1 MRKVV
6 LLFASLLMWIGCALG
21 QQRTVTGVVTSVE
34 DGAPLIQLAVQ
45 VKGTQTGVVTD
56 ADGRYTIRV
65 AGPESVLVFT
75 YTGYETQ
82 EVTVGEQQTINVV
95 MQLANEEID
104 EVMVVAFG
112 KAKKSTFT
120 GSAASVSGKELE
132 RKQVSNVLNALSGKV
147 PGVTVSSSNNQ
158 PGTSSTVRI
167 RGNGSFS
174 ASSSPLYVVDG
185 VPFDGDISSIN
196 PADVE
201 STVLLK
207 DAASAALYGARAA
220 NGVVM
225 ITTKSGANAKN
236 AGMANINFAAKLGY
250 NFRGIPAPDRIT
262 DPKKYAEKYYE
273 AVWNA
278 HRYNEKNKDLSD
290 EEITKLADKEI
301 FDPTQGFNYFPFH
314 IDDDDVDFPTAEYDG
329 ARWFTQRSDGT
340 WAMNPNAKI
349 GRTYID
355 HKDND
360 TKYWLQPDDWEKE
373 SIHPAQR
380 QEYNLSLSGRSDK
393 VNYFL
398 SSGYL
403 NDKGYTENSDY
414 TRYTIRLRGDYKPK
428 KWLNMGANISYTGSQ
443 SNAID
448 PDNDGTVRD
457 LWGIINYMA
466 PLYPMYVRDGN
477 KQKLYK
483 NGMLVYDYGTGEFPM
498 LPQRYNANANPL
510 AQNIYDYHYYDVN
523 IIGMRSY
530 VDFLLPYDF
539 KLTMNVGYDADNT
552 YYTETMN
559 PFYGEYAG
567 SQGGNITKQF
577 DRASNL
583 NLQQLLTWSHA
594 YDQHHIDVLLGH
606 EYSSRTGQNLYGSKD
621 NLFHYKTKE
630 LSGAINNDQT
640 GSSIT
645 QYRVE
650 GYLGRAQ
657 YDFAEKYF
665 LTLSFRRDGS
675 SRFAKNRRW
684 GNFWSVGASWM
695 LSSESFMESTRS
707 FLDLL
712 KLKASYGVQG
722 NDNLPSTANF
732 PYTDLYRVR
741 NLNDKFSLSFASKG
755 NPNLTWETSHNLN
768 VGVEFAF
775 FRHRLTG
782 GVEFYRREVTDML
795 FQLTV
800 PPSSGYSSYWDNIG
814 SMSNT
819 GVDFELRG
827 VPYKSKNIEWSVF
840 VNGGHVTNKLTKL
853 PAEWNRTTYG
863 HVDGYNVYKEGG
875 SLYDLL
881 LPKWAGVNEQGQATW
896 KLADGSTTTD
906 WNKAS
911 EIENRTY
918 FKDLSAKL
926 VGGFGTS
933 VDFYGFDFSAAFGY
947 ALGGRRIDGSYR
959 LLMNPGILGRA
970 MHKDLLESWSP
981 NKKGKYVRMEKNSYA
996 SATSDYFLTSRSYL
1010 SIDNLTLGYTFKKE
1024 WLDRIGLG
1032 SLRLYVVADNVWL
1045 FSARKGFDPRFTRS
1059 VGYKAM
1065 RTISGGLTLTF

>member
-1 MRKVV
+1 M
-6 LLFASLLMWIGCALG
+6 ASI
-21 QQRTVTGVVTSVE
+21 
-34 DGAPLIQLAVQ
+34 
-45 VKGTQTGVVTD
+45 
-56 ADGRYTIRV
+56 
-65 AGPESVLVFT
+65 
-75 YTGYETQ
+75 
-82 EVTVGEQQTINVV
+82 
-95 MQLANEEID
+95 
-104 EVMVVAFG
+104 
-112 KAKKSTFT
+112 
-120 GSAASVSGKELE
+120 
-132 RKQVSNVLNALSGKV
+132 
-147 PGVTVSSSNNQ
+147 
-158 PGTSSTVRI
+158 
-167 RGNGSFS
+167 NGSFS
-174 ASSSPLYVVDG
+174 ASSDPLYVVDG
-185 VPFDGDISSIN
+185 VPFEGDISSIN

-225 ITTKSGANAKN
+225 ITTKSGANSKN
-236 AGMANINFAAKLGY
+236 AGMANVNFAAKLGY
-250 NFRGIPAPDRIT
+250 NFRGVPSYERIT
-262 DPKKYAEKYYE
+262 DPKKYAEKYFE
-273 AVWNA
+273 SVWNF
-278 HRYNEKNKDLSD
+278 HRYSNPKLPADASDDDVTTSALNEVFNAKK
-290 EEITKLADKEI
+290 
-301 FDPTQGFNYFPFH
+301 GFVYFPFSVG
-314 IDDDDVDFPTAEYDG
+314 DDNVNAVKPETD
-329 ARWFTQRSDGT
+329 WFTRRGDGT
-340 WAMNPNAKI
+340 WALHPDATI
-349 GRTYID
+349 GRWVED
-355 HKDND
+355 KEG
-360 TKYWLQPDDWEKE
+360 KRYWMTPDDWEKE
-373 SIHPAQR
+373 AIKPNMR
-380 QEYNLSLSGRSDK
+380 QEYTLSMSGRSDK
-393 VNYFL
+393 ANYFL
-398 SSGYL
+398 SAGYL
-403 NDKGYTENSDY
+403 NDKGYTKNADF
-414 TRYTIRLRGDYKPK
+414 TRYSFRLRGDYKVK
-428 KWLNMGANISYTGSQ
+428 TWLNMGGNISYAGYKGNTLANSEEQGLSTNLF
-443 SNAID
+443 SVLDVIS
-448 PDNDGTVRD
+448 
-457 LWGIINYMA
+457 
-466 PLYPMYVRDGN
+466 PLYPMYVRDAD
-477 KQKLYK
+477 KKILK
-483 NGMLVYDYGTGEFPM
+483 SPNGLPVYDFGFKQFPT
-498 LPQRYNANANPL
+498 LEARPGSGWANPL
-510 AQNIYDYHYYDVN
+510 AENTYNKNINDATVL
-523 IIGMRSY
+523 GLRSY
-530 VDFLLPYDF
+530 ADILIPYGF
-539 KLTMNVGYDADNT
+539 KITLNVGYDVDNT
-552 YYTETMN
+552 YFTETTN
-559 PFYGEYAG
+559 PFYGQYA
-567 SQGGNITKQF
+567 SAGGQVVKQL
-577 DRASNL
+577 SYTGTL
-583 NLQQLLTWSHA
+583 NLQQLLNWSHA
-594 YDQHHIDVLLGH
+594 YGDHNIDVLLGH
-606 EYSSRTGQNLYGSKD
+606 EYNSSEERALWGQKNKMFY
-621 NLFHYKTKE
+621 HKTLE
-630 LSGAINNDQT
+630 LDGAIASPKT
-640 GSSIT
+640 GSNSSI
-645 QYRVE
+645 YRIE
-650 GYLGRAQ
+650 GFLGRAQ

-675 SRFAKNRRW
+675 SRFAEKNRW
-684 GNFWSVGASWM
+684 GNFGSVGASWM

-782 GVEFYRREVTDML
+782 GVEVYRREVTDML

-959 LLMNPGILGRA
+959 LLMNPGTLGRA